1 MPKAAPVSACT
12 EPGAASFWVFGNVK
26 AKEQTGEAPNYN
38 KDSIKVLDLSNCT
51 GLTSI
56 GSYAFVGSGLTSID
70 LSNTNVDTI
79 PHDTFADCYDLA
91 NVKLPKGLETI
102 EGSRGLGSTYGAFER
117 CDVLEHIYFY
127 TVPKIEDGAFAGVIY
142 DNDPAG
148 TLTIH
153 YPSSWDD
160 NGKLERLKAALSE
173 SGLTL
178 DHKVVFNSDPTLAT
192 LTSFLG
198 F

>member
-56 GSYAFVGSGLTSID
+56 GSYAFAGSGLTSID
-70 LSNTNVDTI
+70 LSNTEVTII
-79 PHDTFADCYDLA
+79 PHGTFLLCDQLA
-91 NVKLPKGLETI
+91 EVKLPKGLKTI
-102 EGSRGLGSTYGAFER
+102 AGTYEHDNGAFEQ
-117 CDVLEHIYFY
+117 CDGLTEITFY
-127 TVPKIEDGAFAGVIY
+127 NVPEMIEPNAFFGVIA
-142 DNDPAG
+142 DSDPPNK
-148 TLTIH
+148 LTIH
-153 YPSSWDD
+153 CPSSIRED
-160 NGKLERLKAALSE
+160 LERILATDKGFTAEDFSSE
-173 SGLTL
+173 R
-178 DHKVVFNSDPTLAT
+178 VVFKEDPTLAT
-192 LTSFLG
+192 LTYLFD